1 MATMIRIN
9 LLPVRGVKKRAA
21 GKQVILL
28 AYPGEAHNLTNRD
41 NQKDFSVRMKQ
52 FFDHYLMEKP
62 MPQWM
67 ADGLPQVRKGG
78 PVR

>member
-1 MATMIRIN
+1 MEGLQFFNAA
-9 LLPVRGVKKRAA
+9 RAA

-28 AYPGEAHNLTNRD
+28 AYPAEAHNLTNRD

-52 FFDHYLMEKP
+52 FFDNYLMEKP

-67 ADGLPQVRKGG
+67 ADGLPQTRKGG